1 MIHAV
6 SWSDEVLSP
15 YYALSPPSAKRN
27 FMKKPILYTDEP
39 IQIGEVIPDFP
50 RPDQLASPPKRK
62 KSGGMQISEDIRLYD
77 EAKKRDEEFF
87 PVDLIKQ
94 IMGGQSP
101 MKVYRTYRGLT
112 QQALAEGMG
121 ISRSYLAEIESG
133 KKSGS
138 VRVLCMAATI
148 LAVDLDMLVV
158 DQEPNGVL

>member
-1 MIHAV
+1 MMMI
-6 SWSDEVLSP
+6 DEIIQKNGRS
-15 YYALSPPSAKRN
+15 YALIPLDFYERLLESA
-27 FMKKPILYTDEP
+27 E
-39 IQIGEVIPDFP
+39 E
-50 RPDQLASPPKRK
+50 
-62 KSGGMQISEDIRLYD
+62 SEDIRLYD

-87 PVDLIKQ
+87 PVDLIKK